1 MQLYLVL
8 AQVEPAKLEMPPVC
22 PSPRCGGT
30 EFRLHQT
37 VVKPLNDAMHQTVF
51 VRRYRCCRCGHT
63 FRVYPA
69 GVTHAPT
76 SRWVR
81 QIAVLLYLLGLS
93 YAAVSS
99 ALEVLG
105 VYLCKS
111 RVYDAVRAAELNRA
125 VAGEAAV
132 FCAVRRDH
140 QGGVLLVQWMGN
152 WLPLRLITDR
162 RSELVLAVD
171 TLSAAE
177 IAQLRERLTPIVA
190 AMAGYVVLEQH
201 DAA

>member
-1 MQLYLVL
+1 
-8 AQVEPAKLEMPPVC
+8 MPPVC

-37 VVKPLNDAMHQTVF
+37 VVKPLNDAMHQTVI

-69 GVTHAPT
+69 GVTHAST

-111 RVYDAVRAAELNRA
+111 RVYDAVRAAEPQSRGGRRGGSVLCRSPPSSRRC
-125 VAGEAAV
+125 AA
-132 FCAVRRDH
+132 
-140 QGGVLLVQWMGN
+140 VQWMGN
-152 WLPLRLITDR
+152 WLPLRLNTDR